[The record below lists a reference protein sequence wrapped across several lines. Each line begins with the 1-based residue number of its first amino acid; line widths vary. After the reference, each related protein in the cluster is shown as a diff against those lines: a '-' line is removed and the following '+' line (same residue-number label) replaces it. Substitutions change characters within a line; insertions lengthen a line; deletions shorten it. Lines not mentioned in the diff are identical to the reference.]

1 MSVLRRPPREL
12 RCFLIAVLC
21 LVFAC
26 TLFAQSEVMPIST
39 SEPVVT
45 NNETVV
51 SAEASTV
58 EKATENQS
66 APIADVPD
74 ASKATETVAE
84 NAPAVTT
91 EDNSNKAISVEV
103 SPADEVINTDSSPAV
118 VLSESI
124 PVSNPGTLEKKV
136 EEKINSS
143 VESVIDNVK
152 KDLNTAETT
161 ISNAIKESAPI
172 DLDKVKTVPEET
184 VPAPVEEVKTAPVVE
199 FVPAPVEEVK
209 SPVTEPVV
217 QTQIEQKPVEAV
229 KQEEKPLPVETSAA
243 PAVEVSE
250 KALSEGAEAV
260 ASVVE
265 QNTNASSDQTAV
277 KTAENSGKTGEGKA
291 NKKPAKPYYFEAN
304 RGSTLAVI
312 IVLLVFVGYY
322 TYQAQRGKEMF
333 IRRISGLSA
342 IEDAVGRATEM
353 GRGVLYVPG
362 IMDMDDIQT
371 IAGVTILGH
380 VARKTAEYDTDLYAP
395 MTRSFVMSVAQE
407 VVKQAYMERGRI
419 DAYRPDRINYLTDD
433 QFGYVAGVGGV
444 MMRDKPA
451 ACFYLGTFYAESLIL
466 AETGNSIG
474 AIQIAGTAE
483 PSQIPF
489 FVAACDYTLIGEEL
503 FAASAYLSKNP
514 REVGSL
520 KGQDMVKIVII
531 LAIIVGT
538 ILETLAAT
546 DYGQKIGFGTVA
558 TNFMEFLK

>member
-12 RCFLIAVLC
+12 LMLLIAVLC
-21 LVFAC
+21 LVSTF
-26 TLFAQSEVMPIST
+26 TLYAQSEEVPVST

-45 NNETVV
+45 NNEPVV
-51 SAEASTV
+51 SAEPSAV
-58 EKATENQS
+58 EKVTDNQS
-66 APIADVPD
+66 VTVTDVKDAIKTSLEEAIDKSIPSPI
-74 ASKATETVAE
+74 KEQG
-84 NAPAVTT
+84 
-91 EDNSNKAISVEV
+91 KAISIEV
-103 SPADEVINTDSSPAV
+103 SPADEVPVDNSVPAV
-118 VLSESI
+118 VLPEVIPPANADAEQNNTSE
-124 PVSNPGTLEKKV
+124 
-136 EEKINSS
+136 
-143 VESVIDNVK
+143 
-152 KDLNTAETT
+152 
-161 ISNAIKESAPI
+161 AIKEEAPV
-172 DLDKVKTVPEET
+172 DMQPKVTAEPLAVEKNTEVVKTVGETPVSEPVPVPESVSESAPAAQT
-184 VPAPVEEVKTAPVVE
+184 AVPEPAVV
-199 FVPAPVEEVK
+199 A
-209 SPVTEPVV
+209 EPVV
-217 QTQIEQKPVEAV
+217 TSKPVVTSEPVAVNTAAVKADNQQKSEEVSAKGSDEVSAKALAEGPEAV
-229 KQEEKPLPVETSAA
+229 
-243 PAVEVSE
+243 PA
-250 KALSEGAEAV
+250 
-260 ASVVE
+260 
-265 QNTNASSDQTAV
+265 
-277 KTAENSGKTGEGKA
+277 
-291 NKKPAKPYYFEAN
+291 PYYFESS

-312 IVLLVFVGYY
+312 IVLLVFVSYY
-322 TYQAQRGKEMF
+322 TFQAQRGREMF

-371 IAGVTILGH
+371 IAGVTIMGH

-407 VVKQAYMERGRI
+407 VVKQAYMEKGRV

-433 QFGYVAGVGGV
+433 QFGYVAGVGGI

-520 KGQDMVKIVII
+520 KGQDMVKVVII
-531 LAIIVGT
+531 AAIIIGT
-538 ILETLAAT
+538 LLETLAAT
-546 DYGQKIGFGTVA
+546 DYGQRIGFGTAA
-558 TNFMEFLK
+558 TTFMEFLK